1 MKKEDIE
8 KYNVTVTGL
17 NESDMSTKDALAA
30 GYITQTGFAESI
42 NSTTAGDP
50 VASGSEGHSETNP
63 TPGSEGHSETNPA
76 PGSTSETTGSNP
88 TEGHSETNPASGS
101 EGHSETNPAPGST
114 SETTGSNPTEGH
126 SETNPAPGSTS
137 ETTGSNPTEGHSETN
152 PTPGSEGHSTGA
164 SSETGNT
171 TTIGGTEFPNDK
183 SVFVANAGSALI
195 KIATL
200 SSKDLD
206 SLVSLYKLDQ
216 ESTWPS
222 ATDWKKMNVV
232 TKRSTVKS
240 ALGLA

>member
-63 TPGSEGHSETNPA
+63 TPGS
-76 PGSTSETTGSNP
+76 
-88 TEGHSETNPASGS
+88 
-101 EGHSETNPAPGST
+101 
-114 SETTGSNPTEGH
+114 EGH

>member
-42 NSTTAGDP
+42 NSTTASDP
-50 VASGSEGHSETNP
+50 VA
-63 TPGSEGHSETNPA
+63 PGSEGHS
-76 PGSTSETTGSNP
+76 
-88 TEGHSETNPASGS
+88 TEGHSETSD
-101 EGHSETNPAPGST
+101 PGST
-114 SETTGSNPTEGH
+114 SNP
-126 SETNPAPGSTS
+126 
-137 ETTGSNPTEGHSETN
+137 
-152 PTPGSEGHSTGA
+152 TGA

-195 KIATL
+195 KIAAL

-222 ATDWKKMNVV
+222 ATDWKKMNIV

>member
-1 MKKEDIE
+1 MIQQKKYTTMKKEDIE

-42 NSTTAGDP
+42 NSETAGDP
-50 VASGSEGHSETNP
+50 VASG
-63 TPGSEGHSETNPA
+63 
-76 PGSTSETTGSNP
+76 
-88 TEGHSETNPASGS
+88 TEGHS
-101 EGHSETNPAPGST
+101 
-114 SETTGSNPTEGH
+114 TEGH

-137 ETTGSNPTEGHSETN
+137 ETTGSNPTEGHSET
-152 PTPGSEGHSTGA
+152 
-164 SSETGNT
+164 GNT

-183 SVFVANAGSALI
+183 SVFVANAGLALI
-195 KIATL
+195 KIAAL

-222 ATDWKKMNVV
+222 ATDWKKMNVI

>member
-42 NSTTAGDP
+42 NSTTASDP
-50 VASGSEGHSETNP
+50 VAS
-63 TPGSEGHSETNPA
+63 
-76 PGSTSETTGSNP
+76 
-88 TEGHSETNPASGS
+88 
-101 EGHSETNPAPGST
+101 
-114 SETTGSNPTEGH
+114 
-126 SETNPAPGSTS
+126 
-137 ETTGSNPTEGHSETN
+137 
-152 PTPGSEGHSTGA
+152 GSEGHSTGA

-222 ATDWKKMNVV
+222 AADWKKMNVI

>member
-42 NSTTAGDP
+42 NSTTASDP
-50 VASGSEGHSETNP
+50 VASGSEGHSTEGHSETNPAPGSTSETTGSNPTEGHSETGTPGSTSNPTEGHSETNP

-88 TEGHSETNPASGS
+88 TEGHS
-101 EGHSETNPAPGST
+101 
-114 SETTGSNPTEGH
+114 
-126 SETNPAPGSTS
+126 
-137 ETTGSNPTEGHSETN
+137 
-152 PTPGSEGHSTGA
+152 TGA

-171 TTIGGTEFPNDK
+171 TTIGGTKFPNDK

>member
-42 NSTTAGDP
+42 NST
-50 VASGSEGHSETNP
+50 ASGETEGHSTEGHSSEGHSETG
-63 TPGSEGHSETNPA
+63 TPGST
-76 PGSTSETTGSNP
+76 
-88 TEGHSETNPASGS
+88 
-101 EGHSETNPAPGST
+101 
-114 SETTGSNPTEGH
+114 
-126 SETNPAPGSTS
+126 
-137 ETTGSNPTEGHSETN
+137 SNPTEGHSETN
-152 PTPGSEGHSTGA
+152 PTPGSEGHSETGTPG
-164 SSETGNT
+164 STSNPTEGHSETGTPGSTSNPTEGHSETGTPGSTSNPTEGHSETGNT

-183 SVFVANAGSALI
+183 SVFVADAGAALI

-216 ESTWPS
+216 ESSWPS

>member
-42 NSTTAGDP
+42 NSTTA
-50 VASGSEGHSETNP
+50 SGSEGHSETNP

-88 TEGHSETNPASGS
+88 TEGHSETNPTPGS
-101 EGHSETNPAPGST
+101 EGHSETGTPGST
-114 SETTGSNPTEGH
+114 
-126 SETNPAPGSTS
+126 
-137 ETTGSNPTEGHSETN
+137 SNPTEGHSETN

-195 KIATL
+195 KIAAL

-222 ATDWKKMNVV
+222 ATDWKKMNVI

>member
-8 KYNVTVTGL
+8 KYSVTVTGL

-42 NSTTAGDP
+42 NS
-50 VASGSEGHSETNP
+50 E
-63 TPGSEGHSETNPA
+63 
-76 PGSTSETTGSNP
+76 
-88 TEGHSETNPASGS
+88 TEGHSETSDPVASGS

-126 SETNPAPGSTS
+126 
-137 ETTGSNPTEGHSETN
+137 
-152 PTPGSEGHSTGA
+152 
-164 SSETGNT
+164 SETGNT

-222 ATDWKKMNVV
+222 ATDWKKMNIV

>member
-42 NSTTAGDP
+42 NSTTA
-50 VASGSEGHSETNP
+50 SGSEGHPETNP
-63 TPGSEGHSETNPA
+63 TPGSEGHSETNPV

-88 TEGHSETNPASGS
+88 TEGH
-101 EGHSETNPAPGST
+101 
-114 SETTGSNPTEGH
+114 
-126 SETNPAPGSTS
+126 
-137 ETTGSNPTEGHSETN
+137 
-152 PTPGSEGHSTGA
+152 
-164 SSETGNT
+164 SETGNT

-183 SVFVANAGSALI
+183 SVFVANTGSALI

>member
-8 KYNVTVTGL
+8 KYSVTVTGL

-42 NSTTAGDP
+42 NS
-50 VASGSEGHSETNP
+50 E
-63 TPGSEGHSETNPA
+63 
-76 PGSTSETTGSNP
+76 
-88 TEGHSETNPASGS
+88 TEGHSETSDPVASGS

-126 SETNPAPGSTS
+126 SETSDPVASGSEGHSETNPAPGSTS
-137 ETTGSNPTEGHSETN
+137 ETTGSNPTEGH
-152 PTPGSEGHSTGA
+152 
-164 SSETGNT
+164 SETGNT

-195 KIATL
+195 KIAAL

-222 ATDWKKMNVV
+222 ATDWKKMNIV

>member
-42 NSTTAGDP
+42 NSTTASGSEGHSETNP
-50 VASGSEGHSETNP
+50 TPGSEGHSETNP

-76 PGSTSETTGSNP
+76 PGS
-88 TEGHSETNPASGS
+88 EGH
-101 EGHSETNPAPGST
+101 
-114 SETTGSNPTEGH
+114 
-126 SETNPAPGSTS
+126 
-137 ETTGSNPTEGHSETN
+137 
-152 PTPGSEGHSTGA
+152 
-164 SSETGNT
+164 SETGNT

-183 SVFVANAGSALI
+183 SVFVANAGAALI
-195 KIATL
+195 KIVTL

-216 ESTWPS
+216 ESSWPS
-222 ATDWKKMNVV
+222 ATDWKKMNIV